1 MQKIKN
7 EKGITL
13 IVLVIT
19 LIVLVLIS
27 IPVIINTTDVT
38 QLQRF
43 VYLKNDIDKLREAIR
58 TAYVDDL
65 SITTIGPKYTGDM
78 SFLEATQNGQDVK
91 NPNDDN
97 NYYVISIKELNTHIN
112 AQIDLRYG
120 TGNKKEEYETIDGN
134 YEYQGKDTYIINAQS
149 KTIYYTNGIEYKG
162 ETYYRLPEDFTQI
175 SDVYV
180 VSYDA
185 NGGENEPD
193 MQTAD
198 TTGTATIRI
207 RDAAT
212 KSGETFYGWKEKNGD
227 NIYQPGET
235 YVVKQDMELVALW
248 ENPNK
253 GEDEGTDSGD
263 NSKPEEVIIP
273 EGFYYVGG
281 TKEDGIVISD
291 NKQDE
296 NKYKNITQLGTTQIP
311 ADGLVGNQFV
321 WVPVENIDEFK
332 RYPSYYIGTTQEIT
346 SYHEPSQEGYR
357 YPNELEEYNA
367 MMSSVEKNKGF
378 YVARFEAGN
387 ENGKVVSKKG
397 AIVWNNVRWGTSM
410 TEIGT
415 DGAVAKAKGMYTDKS
430 TYGVT
435 STLIYGVQWDAIMS
449 WIDPAYK
456 TSTCDTSSSFVAN
469 STGKGNYSG
478 EIATCGSSD
487 AYRLKNIYDLAG
499 NVREWTLEAQSNNDR
514 VDRGGYFNYVGIDS
528 PASAR
533 NVNFPPDVS
542 HSNVRFPCSPIF
554 IKNITKKQK

>member
-180 VSYDA
+180 VTYDA

-212 KSGETFYGWKEKNGD
+212 KAGETFYGWKEKNGD

-253 GEDEGTDSGD
+253 GEE
-263 NSKPEEVIIP
+263 II
-273 EGFYYVGG
+273 
-281 TKEDGIVISD
+281 
-291 NKQDE
+291 
-296 NKYKNITQLGTTQIP
+296 
-311 ADGLVGNQFV
+311 
-321 WVPVENIDEFK
+321 
-332 RYPSYYIGTTQEIT
+332 
-346 SYHEPSQEGYR
+346 
-357 YPNELEEYNA
+357 
-367 MMSSVEKNKGF
+367 
-378 YVARFEAGN
+378 
-387 ENGKVVSKKG
+387 
-397 AIVWNNVRWGTSM
+397 
-410 TEIGT
+410 
-415 DGAVAKAKGMYTDKS
+415 
-430 TYGVT
+430 
-435 STLIYGVQWDAIMS
+435 
-449 WIDPAYK
+449 
-456 TSTCDTSSSFVAN
+456 
-469 STGKGNYSG
+469 
-478 EIATCGSSD
+478 
-487 AYRLKNIYDLAG
+487 
-499 NVREWTLEAQSNNDR
+499 R
-514 VDRGGYFNYVGIDS
+514 V
-528 PASAR
+528 
-533 NVNFPPDVS
+533 
-542 HSNVRFPCSPIF
+542 
-554 IKNITKKQK
+554 K

>member
-58 TAYVDDL
+58 TAYLDDL

-78 SFLEATQNGQDVK
+78 SFLEAKQNGQDVK

-112 AQIDLRYG
+112 AQIELRYG

-162 ETYYRLPEDFTQI
+162 EKYYRLPEDFTQI

-180 VSYDA
+180 VTYDA

-248 ENPNK
+248 EDPNK
-253 GEDEGTDSGD
+253 GEE
-263 NSKPEEVIIP
+263 II
-273 EGFYYVGG
+273 
-281 TKEDGIVISD
+281 
-291 NKQDE
+291 
-296 NKYKNITQLGTTQIP
+296 
-311 ADGLVGNQFV
+311 
-321 WVPVENIDEFK
+321 
-332 RYPSYYIGTTQEIT
+332 
-346 SYHEPSQEGYR
+346 
-357 YPNELEEYNA
+357 
-367 MMSSVEKNKGF
+367 
-378 YVARFEAGN
+378 
-387 ENGKVVSKKG
+387 
-397 AIVWNNVRWGTSM
+397 
-410 TEIGT
+410 
-415 DGAVAKAKGMYTDKS
+415 
-430 TYGVT
+430 
-435 STLIYGVQWDAIMS
+435 
-449 WIDPAYK
+449 
-456 TSTCDTSSSFVAN
+456 
-469 STGKGNYSG
+469 
-478 EIATCGSSD
+478 
-487 AYRLKNIYDLAG
+487 
-499 NVREWTLEAQSNNDR
+499 R
-514 VDRGGYFNYVGIDS
+514 V
-528 PASAR
+528 
-533 NVNFPPDVS
+533 
-542 HSNVRFPCSPIF
+542 
-554 IKNITKKQK
+554 K

>member
-19 LIVLVLIS
+19 LVVLVLIS

-78 SFLEATQNGQDVK
+78 SFLEAKQNGQDVK

-180 VSYDA
+180 VTYDA

-212 KSGETFYGWKEKNGD
+212 KAGETFYGWKEKNGD

-248 ENPNK
+248 EDPNK
-253 GEDEGTDSGD
+253 AEEIKVEGV
-263 NSKPEEVIIP
+263 KIP
-273 EGFYYVGG
+273 KGFYYVGG
-281 TKEDGIVISD
+281 NKENGIVISD

-296 NKYKNITQLGTTQIP
+296 NKYAKENHPDQANIP

-321 WVPVENIDEFK
+321 WVPVENIKEFK
-332 RYPSYYIGTTQEIT
+332 RYPSYANALTQ
-346 SYHEPSQEGYR
+346 SLSVYFEPSEEGYR
-357 YPNELEEYNA
+357 LSNEAEEYNV
-367 MMSSVEKNKGF
+367 MKLSVEENKGF

-397 AIVWNNVRWGTSM
+397 ANAWNNISWGKSM
-410 TEIGT
+410 TETGT
-415 DGAVAKAKGMYTDKS
+415 DGAVVKAKGMYTDRT
-430 TYGVT
+430 TYGVI
-435 STLIYGVQWDAIMS
+435 STLIYGTQWDAIMS
-449 WIDPAYK
+449 WIDSDYIE
-456 TSTCDTSSSFVAN
+456 TECDVSESFVAN
-469 STGKGNYSG
+469 STEKGNYSG

-487 AYRLKNIYDLAG
+487 AYRIKNIYDLAG
-499 NVREWTLEAQSNNDR
+499 NVAEWTMESYMTQYRSY
-514 VDRGGYFNYVGIDS
+514 RGGSYNYKGYEQ
-528 PASAR
+528 PASY
-533 NVNFPPDVS
+533 
-542 HSNVRFPCSPIF
+542 RFHYAPISKF
-554 IKNITKKQK
+554 SVIGFRVALYL